1 MKSVFIHIAAFL
13 AVAIYYLPLQ
23 GNTRA
28 DEIQQLLVKGCHD
41 TTRARLLNEW
51 AWEVKFSD
59 PAKAEVMAVEATR
72 LAIKY
77 NLDRERSNAYK
88 TRAHTAIGRKNF
100 VLCMVYYDSALYF
113 ARRSGDQYLVAE
125 CLNKKAG
132 AYGDLGDFDRAI
144 EYYSQGLV
152 IAQKLNS
159 GILLSKFYNNLA
171 DAYQNTGRNTRLV
184 QQYYELALKYSIQ
197 EGNWAAAGL
206 NSSNLA
212 KEYSSRKLYGQASA
226 ELIRTFDLLKKTE
239 YGTYLYAATCREAA
253 SVMVD
258 LGKYKSALAHA
269 RLAYRILDSLKMP
282 INILRPLEVL
292 ADVSIRMSNLEEGNR
307 YADEML
313 KLAISTKS
321 KVYIKEAYRFL
332 ATIAKMKGD
341 YRLTVDYLE
350 NYKAWSDSVFK
361 LEREQ
366 NISRIEL
373 QSALAKQE
381 LELKYGSKLKE
392 RENLQLAEDN
402 RKLKLRIAATVF
414 AILVL
419 LLLGFLLFR
428 SIRRS
433 NAVNKDLIEKNALIR
448 NYVTE
453 KDVLI
458 QEIHHRVKNNLTLLQ
473 SLFYLQS
480 KNADNEVLKEML
492 QESQARLLSMSLVH
506 QHLYENGHDGSLELT
521 EYIEELLR
529 DIAETFTSENHK
541 PVALYVTGD
550 QAEMGVKLAIPLGL
564 ILNELI
570 TNSLKYAF
578 TGKSDGEIRVQVKH
592 GPDYLQISYQDNGP
606 GLPEGIS
613 LETEA
618 GFGFKIIRLL
628 SRQIKAEIQ
637 YNRAGEW
644 PVFEIRFPV

>member
-1 MKSVFIHIAAFL
+1 M
-13 AVAIYYLPLQ
+13 
-23 GNTRA
+23 
-28 DEIQQLLVKGCHD
+28 
-41 TTRARLLNEW
+41 
-51 AWEVKFSD
+51 
-59 PAKAEVMAVEATR
+59 
-72 LAIKY
+72 
-77 NLDRERSNAYK
+77 
-88 TRAHTAIGRKNF
+88 
-100 VLCMVYYDSALYF
+100 
-113 ARRSGDQYLVAE
+113 
-125 CLNKKAG
+125 
-132 AYGDLGDFDRAI
+132 
-144 EYYSQGLV
+144 
-152 IAQKLNS
+152 
-159 GILLSKFYNNLA
+159 
-171 DAYQNTGRNTRLV
+171 
-184 QQYYELALKYSIQ
+184 
-197 EGNWAAAGL
+197 
-206 NSSNLA
+206 
-212 KEYSSRKLYGQASA
+212 
-226 ELIRTFDLLKKTE
+226 
-239 YGTYLYAATCREAA
+239 
-253 SVMVD
+253 
-258 LGKYKSALAHA
+258 
-269 RLAYRILDSLKMP
+269 
-282 INILRPLEVL
+282 
-292 ADVSIRMSNLEEGNR
+292 
-307 YADEML
+307 
-313 KLAISTKS
+313 
-321 KVYIKEAYRFL
+321 
-332 ATIAKMKGD
+332 
-341 YRLTVDYLE
+341 
-350 NYKAWSDSVFK
+350 
-361 LEREQ
+361 EREQ

-414 AILVL
+414 AIVIL

-550 QAEMGVKLAIPLGL
+550 QADMGVKLAIPLGL

-578 TGKSDGEIRVQVKH
+578 AGKTDGEIRVQVKR
-592 GPDYLQISYQDNGP
+592 GPDYLQITYQDNGP
-606 GLPEGIS
+606 GLPEGTS
-613 LETEA
+613 LETES

-637 YNRAGEW
+637 YNRAGEC
-644 PVFEIRFPV
+644 PAFDIRFPV